1 MNIVECKQHE
11 NNGERNNLIYLNTA
25 IDAFIYHNY
34 AIKHTAN
41 IIVQKQFNFM
51 IYLHLIINLTNFALY
66 I

>member
-11 NNGERNNLIYLNTA
+11 INGERNYLIYLNTA
-25 IDAFIYHNY
+25 IAAFIYHNY
-34 AIKHTAN
+34 VIKYTAN
-41 IIVQKQFNFM
+41 IIVPKQFNFM